1 MEDDE
6 ARNRRLR
13 LRELIDSCFAGRQK
27 SLIKHIEAR
36 TGKAPNQGELSG
48 LAKIDSPSRSFGY
61 DKAKILSEQIGLHRR
76 WFEFPLGTNLLRD
89 KWLDDMPSRDVNHV
103 YNENGIKLSLSDDA
117 KTLPEE
123 AESPEHQRK
132 GVTAMGAPEIIK
144 LLPQDVD
151 LDHRYIRMEMLSAA
165 PSAGP
170 GGYIPDMPYVV
181 RHVDVLETWAR
192 SELGCVDP
200 RRVKIMTCTGDSM
213 EETIRDRDIVFVD
226 LAQNRY
232 SHDGIYVL
240 SVGDRLLIKRLS
252 MSVTGGLRI
261 ISDNKDKYEAEQVS
275 AEDAHMVN
283 VSGRVLGWWTL
294 RKS

>member
-1 MEDDE
+1 MNSSADIRRE
-6 ARNRRLR
+6 NLRRLVEHAGLTAVAKYAKKPPR
-13 LRELIDSCFAGRQK
+13 QINDMIAGRK
-27 SLIKHIEAR
+27 AFGEKVARAIEKNINPSL
-36 TGKAPNQGELSG
+36 PSG
-48 LAKIDSPSRSFGY
+48 WLDSP
-61 DKAKILSEQIGLHRR
+61 IG
-76 WFEFPLGTNLLRD
+76 
-89 KWLDDMPSRDVNHV
+89 MRDVNHV
-103 YNENGIKLSLSDDA
+103 YNENVINLSLSDDA
-117 KTLPEE
+117 KALPEE
-123 AESPEHQRK
+123 AESPEHQRE

-151 LDHRYIRMEMLSAA
+151 LDRGYIRMEMLSAA

-226 LAQNRY
+226 LAQNHY